1 MLILMYKQG
10 QNTGLL
16 LEDGSPLLTFSGSAT
31 GQRYQAESNATIE
44 TWQSVTYLP
53 GNIGGTTTAGGFYG

>member
-16 LEDGSPLLTFSGSAT
+16 LEDGSPLLTESGDAIT
-31 GQRYQAESNATIE
+31 LE
-44 TWQSVTYLP
+44 
-53 GNIGGTTTAGGFYG
+53 